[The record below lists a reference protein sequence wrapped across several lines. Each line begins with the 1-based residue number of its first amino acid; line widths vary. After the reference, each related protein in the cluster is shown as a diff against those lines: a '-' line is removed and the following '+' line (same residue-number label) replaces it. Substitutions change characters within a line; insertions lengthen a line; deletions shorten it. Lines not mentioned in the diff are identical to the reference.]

1 MVAETGVLNET
12 IETLKSK
19 DPGKVFVN
27 PGKIA
32 KICGVSR
39 RSVNNWINSGKLP
52 SFKTPGRHNRV
63 RMSDFIEFLQKYC
76 DNSQTVSHM

>member
-1 MVAETGVLNET
+1 MVTESGVLSET
-12 IETLKSK
+12 IEQLRSK
-19 DPGKVFVN
+19 DPGNTFVN
-27 PGKIA
+27 PGRIA

-63 RMSDFIEFLQKYC
+63 RMSDFITFLQKYC
-76 DNSQTVSHM
+76 NTSQNPTGF

>member
-1 MVAETGVLNET
+1 MVPDTGVLNET
-12 IETLKSK
+12 IESLKEKHPLNS
-19 DPGKVFVN
+19 FMN
-27 PGKIA
+27 PGQIA
-32 KICGVSR
+32 KVCGVSR

-76 DNSQTVSHM
+76 NGTEAFSTV

>member
-1 MVAETGVLNET
+1 MVPETSVLGET
-12 IETLKSK
+12 IESLKGK
-19 DPGKVFVN
+19 DPNSTFVN
-27 PGKIA
+27 PGRIA

-76 DNSQTVSHM
+76 ESSQHFFHV